1 MAPSNTKTPVLYA
14 LGGMVITGITIDI
27 GLGGLVLLYI
37 AASYA
42 IEYSFS
48 ALTEPLIATAI
59 SLPMIGLAILGLFF
73 GVWLLKRGGTTNIEM
88 VGYIVLSIL
97 LSIFACPFITRC
109 NSLSALLQ
117 YSTVQY
123 SKTPIIE
130 AISKKSSSNGKFAAS
145 ATHKPP
151 IEIFPRLTNFS
162 IACINAGLI
171 SMP

>member
-37 AASYA
+37 SASYA

-73 GVWLLKRGGTTNIEM
+73 GVWLLVRGATTNWELLL
-88 VGYIVLSIL
+88 YIVLSIL
-97 LSIFACPFITRC
+97 FSIV
-109 NSLSALLQ
+109 ALLLL
-117 YSTVQY
+117 YSFIMF
-123 SKTPIIE
+123 IIVIL
-130 AISKKSSSNGKFAAS
+130 AIILLLIWIILLLIYGM
-145 ATHKPP
+145 P
-151 IEIFPRLTNFS
+151 
-162 IACINAGLI
+162 GL
-171 SMP
+171 